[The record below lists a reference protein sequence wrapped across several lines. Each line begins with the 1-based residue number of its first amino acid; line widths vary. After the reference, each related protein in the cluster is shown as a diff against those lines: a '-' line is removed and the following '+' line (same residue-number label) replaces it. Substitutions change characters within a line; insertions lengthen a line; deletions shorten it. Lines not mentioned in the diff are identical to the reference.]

1 MSLRYSREEKGKARS
16 DNTFQ
21 RKPLVRVPESDITE
35 LVERN
40 KLTLIGRVTNPAI
53 QKTRA
58 LVDFFL
64 QHWSVAGKI
73 TGRDLGPTL
82 FQFGFESEKDLQ
94 TILSKAPFHFKKW
107 MILLQRWE
115 PIVSDSFPNRIPFWI
130 NIHGIPLHYWNDK
143 TIDVIGPVLGHI
155 ESQEADKAR
164 LRVSVNG
171 LQPLIMKMDL
181 QLPSQEVVEIELEYE
196 YLQKHCF
203 HCKSLCHEDDD
214 CPNRDILS
222 HQREERRNLGISQQN
237 TLDSIEESRR
247 RHEDRKRSRQ
257 YQSSKNGGARW
268 TNYKKEERA
277 GGYDRKY
284 HRQSPPLKRRETP
297 MSSDSGFDENR
308 RRYDDRNLSR
318 HTSPSRRRM
327 TDSRSLSKGSSPPLR
342 SQAREYQVVERIR
355 ENRAS
360 PVREAHSKSSQSP
373 ATAPRDQHKRTSIS
387 SRLSDPRER
396 QASGEDRISAKER
409 LSVHTQRTSR
419 SALEVQQNE
428 PVIQPLSESRN
439 MEVAIPP
446 RFCDSITRPS
456 SSNIFE
462 TGRLG
467 PGERSPI
474 RTLSEDRIHV
484 SLRLG
489 PLLSDNTEETEE
501 SNDQPI
507 HPAQSKAEGKKIA
520 RRRTVRNS
528 PKSGVSMKR
537 KRTTKAQSSPRR
549 KLMLDAIATG
559 GRTTKKAQSKVPST
573 RIIPRM
579 VRKEKDFHPLR
590 ESLP

>member
-82 FQFGFESEKDLQ
+82 F
-94 TILSKAPFHFKKW
+94 H
-107 MILLQRWE
+107 
-115 PIVSDSFPNRIPFWI
+115 
-130 NIHGIPLHYWNDK
+130 
-143 TIDVIGPVLGHI
+143 
-155 ESQEADKAR
+155 QEADKAR

-559 GRTTKKAQSKVPST
+559 GRTTKKAQSKRKQKKGLFRFDRRLKGKPEIRKLVEEQWSEEPFEQYPNHFKDAAGVRGST
-573 RIIPRM
+573 
-579 VRKEKDFHPLR
+579 L
-590 ESLP
+590 